1 MLPVTAA
8 FRGQVIMWCGA
19 RRAERTWG
27 ERYGLT
33 MTPIEIDLP
42 DPAAAHRMLAG
53 WAAAYAAVFSFSDL
67 HSTFTIENN
76 RVTYRDGGGSHFEF
90 ISLPSGRAAI
100 FGFDRHSPDP
110 ALEGGSAVLCDHGAE
125 PWWLETASNDESLN
139 FAYGYEPGRWRAVG
153 HDPTRVVP
161 FVLAPGSSGEPNSAL
176 SSLADFLEQA
186 SEDLLGESVR
196 GDDTTLRA
204 LLNAGS
210 DLDELTLRAAL
221 VGEYEYLQDGLEAAA
236 LFRLR
241 DAPR

>member
-1 MLPVTAA
+1 MLMLPVTAR
-8 FRGQVIMWCGA
+8 FRRQVILWCTA

-67 HSTFTIENN
+67 HSTFTVENN

-90 ISLPSGRAAI
+90 ISLPSGRAVI

-110 ALEGGSAVLCDHGAE
+110 ALEGARAVLCDHGAE
-125 PWWLETASNDESLN
+125 PWWLDTASNDEILN
-139 FAYGYEPGRWRAVG
+139 FAYGYEVGRWRAVG

-161 FVLAPGSSGEPNSAL
+161 FVLAPGSSGSRIQRSHPSRI
-176 SSLADFLEQA
+176 SS
-186 SEDLLGESVR
+186 S
-196 GDDTTLRA
+196 
-204 LLNAGS
+204 
-210 DLDELTLRAAL
+210 
-221 VGEYEYLQDGLEAAA
+221 
-236 LFRLR
+236 RLR
-241 DAPR
+241 KTFLGNRYTEMTRTSARCSMLDRTSTS